1 MHNSMNTKHS
11 PLAQYA
17 LPPGIP
23 ALQSD
28 PARLHRGFA
37 VCALALV
44 CQAVSLG
51 YLLGRSGEAEPIL
64 GPTSVQR

>member
-1 MHNSMNTKHS
+1 MQISMNTIDS
-11 PLAQYA
+11 PLANYA

-37 VCALALV
+37 VFALALV
-44 CQAVSLG
+44 CLAMSLG
-51 YLLGRSGEAEPIL
+51 YLLGRSVEAGPIL
-64 GPTSVQR
+64 GSTSVQR